1 MNSSAAARPLD
12 EGGPKPIRAPLFAL
26 AVEAFEDERRHVVLD
41 LGRARSGTVELFGR
55 YRCRL
60 DVIDLPSH
68 LAELPDVEG
77 EEGPAAV
84 ERWLDGLLPPARGE
98 TVDLVLCW
106 NLLNYLP
113 PGVIEALG
121 RRLVGRASG
130 QARLHALIEYQ
141 ATRMPAVPASFA
153 PAGLE
158 LVADPPGADDATVA
172 APRYSPKELEKR
184 LPGFSSEK
192 TMLLGNGMQEYLYRR
207 D

>member
-1 MNSSAAARPLD
+1 MSSNAARPLD
-12 EGGPKPIRAPLFAL
+12 ESGPEPIRAPLFAM
-26 AVEAFEDERRHVVLD
+26 AVEAFEDDRRHVVLD
-41 LGRARSGTVELFGR
+41 LGRARAGTVDLFGR

-60 DVIDLPSH
+60 DVVDLPSH
-68 LAELPDVEG
+68 LANLPSVDDED
-77 EEGPAAV
+77 GPKAV

-98 TVDLVLCW
+98 SVDLVLCW

-113 PGVIEALG
+113 AAVIEALG
-121 RRLVGRASG
+121 RRLAERASPR
-130 QARLHALIEYQ
+130 ARLHALIEYQ
-141 ATRMPAVPASFA
+141 ATRMPAIPASFA

-158 LVADPPGADDATVA
+158 LLADPADSDRDAIP

-207 D
+207 

>member
-1 MNSSAAARPLD
+1 MSSNAARPLD
-12 EGGPKPIRAPLFAL
+12 ESGPEPIRAPLFAM
-26 AVEAFEDERRHVVLD
+26 AVEAFEDDRRHVVLD
-41 LGRARSGTVELFGR
+41 LGRARAGTVDLFGR

-60 DVIDLPSH
+60 DVVDLPSH
-68 LAELPDVEG
+68 LGAMPDLDDEDQ
-77 EEGPAAV
+77 GPQAV
-84 ERWLDGLLPPARGE
+84 ERWLDGLLPPTRGE

-113 PGVIEALG
+113 AGVIEALG
-121 RRLVGRASG
+121 RRLAERASPH
-130 QARLHALIEYQ
+130 ARLHALIEYQ

-158 LVADPPGADDATVA
+158 LLADPAEGDPSAIP

-207 D
+207 

>member
-1 MNSSAAARPLD
+1 MNSSTAARPLD
-12 EGGPKPIRAPLFAL
+12 EGGPEPIRAPLFSL
-26 AVEAFEDERRHVVLD
+26 AVEAFEDDRRHVVLD
-41 LGRARSGTVELFGR
+41 LGRARSGTVELFSR

-60 DVIDLPSH
+60 DVADLPSH

-77 EEGPAAV
+77 EEEGPAAV

-98 TVDLVLCW
+98 AVDLVLCW
-106 NLLNYLP
+106 NLLNYLS

-121 RRLVGRASG
+121 RRLAERASG

-141 ATRMPAVPASFA
+141 ARHMPAVPASFA

-158 LVADPPGADDATVA
+158 LLADPAAADHATIP
-172 APRYSPKELEKR
+172 APRYSPNELEKR
-184 LPGFSSEK
+184 LPGFTSEK

-207 D
+207 

>member
-1 MNSSAAARPLD
+1 MNSTAARPL
-12 EGGPKPIRAPLFAL
+12 EGGGPEPIRAPLFAM
-26 AVEAFEDERRHVVLD
+26 AVEAFEDDRRHVVLD
-41 LGRARSGTVELFGR
+41 LGRARAGTVDLFGR

-60 DVIDLPSH
+60 DVVDLPGR
-68 LAELPDVEG
+68 LAELPDVED
-77 EEGPAAV
+77 EEGPQAV
-84 ERWLDGLLPPARGE
+84 ERWLDGLLPPAHGE

-113 PGVIEALG
+113 AAVIEALG
-121 RRLVGRASG
+121 RRLAERASPR
-130 QARLHALIEYQ
+130 ARLHALIEYR

-153 PAGLE
+153 PVGLE
-158 LVADPPGADDATVA
+158 LLADPDEAALEAIP

-207 D
+207 

>member
-1 MNSSAAARPLD
+1 MSSNAVRPLD
-12 EGGPKPIRAPLFAL
+12 ESGPQSIRAPLFAM
-26 AVEAFEDERRHVVLD
+26 AVEALEDDRRHVVLD
-41 LGRARSGTVELFGR
+41 LGRARGGTVDLFSR

-60 DVIDLPSH
+60 DIADLPSR
-68 LAELPDVEG
+68 LADLPGLEDDG
-77 EEGPAAV
+77 GPAAL
-84 ERWLDGLLPPARGE
+84 EGWLDGLLPPARGE

-113 PGVIEALG
+113 AGVIEALG
-121 RRLVGRASG
+121 RRLAERASPR
-130 QARLHALIEYQ
+130 ARLHALIEYQ
-141 ATRMPAVPASFA
+141 ATRMPAIPASFA

-158 LVADPPGADDATVA
+158 LLADAAEGDPAAIP

-207 D
+207 